1 MPSLTLFKSKT
12 VQASLIAGAALFSLA
27 AAGSVHAATA
37 IASVNPVA
45 HQGACPFMF
54 KFEGIIS
61 SPTPAV
67 VKYRWIR
74 SDGAIAPVQT
84 VAFERA
90 GRMPVFDTWTIG
102 RTYMGWEALQLYTPN
117 GFVSNK
123 AVFKLRC
130 VNPLTGGVQ

>member
-1 MPSLTLFKSKT
+1 MANLLKSKT
-12 VQASLIAGAALFSLA
+12 FQSALVAGAALLGLA
-27 AAGSVHAATA
+27 LTGSAHAATA
-37 IASVNPVA
+37 FAGVA
-45 HQGACPFMF
+45 PPSHLGACPFTF
-54 KFEGIIS
+54 KFQGIIS

-84 VAFERA
+84 VTFERA
-90 GRMPVFDTWTIG
+90 GRIAVYDTWTIG
-102 RTYMGWEALQLYTPN
+102 RSYVGSEALQLYTPN

>member
-1 MPSLTLFKSKT
+1 MSHLNLLKSKT
-12 VQASLIAGAALFSLA
+12 LQASLVAGAALFSLA
-27 AAGSVHAATA
+27 AAGSSHAATA
-37 IASVNPVA
+37 FASVNPLL

-54 KFEGIIS
+54 KFQGIIS
-61 SPTPAV
+61 SPTQAV

-84 VAFERA
+84 VTFERA
-90 GRMPVFDTWTIG
+90 GRVAVYDTWTIG
-102 RTYMGWEALQLYTPN
+102 RSYVGWEALQLYTPN